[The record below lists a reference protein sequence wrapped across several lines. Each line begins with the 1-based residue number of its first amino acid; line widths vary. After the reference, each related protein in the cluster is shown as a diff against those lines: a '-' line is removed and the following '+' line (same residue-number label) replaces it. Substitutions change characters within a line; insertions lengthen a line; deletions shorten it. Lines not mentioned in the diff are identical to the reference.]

1 MADPPVQGMDIST
14 IDLDTFERLVSE
26 ALDELPDWVQEAVSE
41 VAILVDDEPP
51 EDWRGKGLLL
61 GQFHGVARSKRGQ
74 RAPMSLPD
82 RIELYRI
89 PILRICRTPE
99 EVAARVRKVLGHEIG
114 HALGV
119 SEERLRELG
128 WF

>member
-1 MADPPVQGMDIST
+1 MDAFS
-14 IDLDTFERLVSE
+14 IDLDTFEHLVID
-26 ALDELPDWVQEAVSE
+26 ALDELPDWVQEAVGE

-61 GQFHGVARSKRGQ
+61 GQFHGVARSKRGL
-74 RAPMSLPD
+74 RAPMSLPG

-89 PILRICRTPE
+89 PILRVCRSRE
-99 EVAARVRKVLGHEIG
+99 EVSARVRKVLGHEIG

>member
-1 MADPPVQGMDIST
+1 MDVSA
-14 IDLDTFERLVSE
+14 IDLDALEPLVSD

-41 VAILVDDEPP
+41 VAILVDDKPP

-74 RAPMSLPD
+74 RAPMSLPG

-89 PILRICRTPE
+89 PILRVCRSRA
-99 EVAARVRKVLGHEIG
+99 EVTARVRKVLGHEIG